1 MADDCHRDSLAAAF
15 SAAPKPLAV
24 LEPDGLGF
32 RITAANGSWTGL
44 LGSNAA
50 EFTTELGR
58 PGSELCAAVAQSL
71 ELRMPCQS
79 TFDGRRLCLRANPTA
94 DAGGSPI
101 VVQLTDVSLSQ
112 AECDDR
118 VHVQH
123 LRDLV
128 DHATAL
134 MYIKDL
140 SGRYVMVNHEFTRR
154 FGIPSE
160 EIVGR
165 TDRDLY
171 PAASAVAYVE
181 NDARVLA
188 TGASMQTEEPYSEPS
203 GAEDPTRRWVSIKF
217 PLVDQTGSAYALGA
231 ISTDITDRKRAEDAV
246 RVARLEAERASRRKD
261 EFLSSMSHELRTP
274 LNAILGFAQMLRMQ
288 PLDAT
293 SIEQVDHIAQAG
305 LHLLALVNDALDIS
319 WIEAG
324 SPGLKLA
331 PVSAIEPLH
340 QALTMIRPLAVA
352 RNIEVASDFHGAVDR
367 WVVSD
372 PQRLLQVFLNLLG
385 NAVKFN
391 RPEGLVRVSC
401 RVHSGLLR
409 YRITDTGPGLDAGEV
424 EAVFAPFSRLQ
435 GADDIEGS
443 GLGLNLSRRLVEQMG
458 GAVGL
463 EHSAPGEG
471 STFYVDVPLLA
482 SEGSRP
488 TVAEAFDSA
497 VHALPQVGPATIVQI
512 EDTVAN
518 RELVE
523 AVVAAMGEVRMHSA
537 PDGRSGLALIEQV
550 RPDLVLLDLNLP
562 DMSGVEVVRQLHQ
575 EIDQHDLKVIVLS
588 ADATPRRIEQ
598 LRTMGI
604 AEYILKPIDVHNLAS
619 AISELLMP

>member
-1 MADDCHRDSLAAAF
+1 MANDGHRDSLATAF
-15 SAAPKPLAV
+15 LAAPTPLAV
-24 LEPDGLGF
+24 LEPDGLCF
-32 RITAANGSWTGL
+32 RITAANASWTGL
-44 LGSNAA
+44 LGSNEA
-50 EFTTELGR
+50 EFTTELAR
-58 PGSELCAAVAQSL
+58 AGSDVRAAVAQSL
-71 ELRMPCQS
+71 ELRMPRQS
-79 TFDGRRLCLRANPTA
+79 TLNGRQFSLRASPTA
-94 DAGGSPI
+94 NASGSPI
-101 VVQLTDVSLSQ
+101 VLQLTDVSLSQ
-112 AECDDR
+112 AEVDDR

-123 LRDLV
+123 LHDLV
-128 DHATAL
+128 DNATAL

-171 PAASAVAYVE
+171 PAATAVAYVE
-181 NDARVLA
+181 NDARVLT
-188 TGASMQTEEPYSEPS
+188 TGVSMQTEEPYVELS

-217 PLVDQTGSAYALGA
+217 PLVDLTGSAYALGA

-246 RVARLEAERASRRKD
+246 SGARLDAERASRRKD
-261 EFLSSMSHELRTP
+261 EFLSRMSHELRTP

-331 PVSAIEPLH
+331 PVLAIEPLH
-340 QALTMIRPLAVA
+340 QALTMIRPLAVT
-352 RNIEVASDFHGAVDR
+352 RDIEVASDLHGAVDR

-372 PQRLLQVFLNLLG
+372 PQRLRQVFLNLLG

-401 RVHSGLLR
+401 RVHSGFLR
-409 YRITDTGPGLDAGEV
+409 YRITDTGPGLDDDEV

-482 SEGSRP
+482 SEGRP
-488 TVAEAFDSA
+488 TAAKAFDSA
-497 VHALPQVGPATIVQI
+497 VQALPQVGPATIVQI

-523 AVVAAMGEVRMHSA
+523 AVVAAMGEIRMHSA
-537 PDGRSGLALIEQV
+537 PDGQSGLALIHQM

-562 DMSGVEVVRQLHQ
+562 DMSGVEVVRRLQH

-588 ADATPRRIEQ
+588 ADATPRRIAQ

-604 AEYILKPIDVHNLAS
+604 AEYILKPIDVHKLAS

>member
-1 MADDCHRDSLAAAF
+1 MGDEGHSDPLAAAF
-15 SAAPKPLAV
+15 SAAPTPLAV
-24 LEPDGLGF
+24 LEADGLGF
-32 RITAANGSWTGL
+32 RIAAANASWTAL
-44 LGSNAA
+44 LGSDAA
-50 EFTTELGR
+50 EFTTELALSGPEIR
-58 PGSELCAAVAQSL
+58 AAVTQSL
-71 ELRMPCQS
+71 ELRLPRQA
-79 TFDGRRLCLRANPTA
+79 TLNGRRFTLRANPTA
-94 DAGGSPI
+94 DVAGSPI
-101 VVQLTDVSLSQ
+101 VAQLTDVSLSQ
-112 AECDDR
+112 AEVDDR
-118 VHVQH
+118 AHVRH

-128 DHATAL
+128 DNATAL

-154 FGIPSE
+154 FGTPSE

-165 TDRDLY
+165 TDHDLY
-171 PAASAVAYVE
+171 PALSAVAYAQ
-181 NDARVLA
+181 NDAHVLA
-188 TGASMQTEEPYSEPS
+188 TGVSMQTEEPYGELS

-217 PLVDQTGSAYALGA
+217 PLVDETGSAYALGA

-246 RVARLEAERASRRKD
+246 TWARLEAERASRKKD

-274 LNAILGFAQMLRMQ
+274 LNAILGFAQMLRMR

-305 LHLLALVNDALDIS
+305 LHLLSLVNDSLDLS

-340 QALTMIRPLAVA
+340 QALTIIRPLAVA
-352 RNIEVASDFHGAVDR
+352 RDIEVASDLHGAVDR
-367 WVVSD
+367 WVVAD
-372 PQRLLQVFLNLLG
+372 AQRLRQVFLNLLH

-401 RVHSGLLR
+401 RAHAGLLR
-409 YRITDTGPGLDAGEV
+409 YRITDTGPGLHPDEV

-443 GLGLNLSRRLVEQMG
+443 GLGLNLSRRLVEQMN
-458 GAVGL
+458 GAIGL

-482 SEGSRP
+482 GEGSP
-488 TVAEAFDSA
+488 PGAEVFDPA
-497 VHALPQVGPATIVQI
+497 AQALPQVGPATIVQI

-537 PDGRSGLALIEQV
+537 PDGRSGLALIRRL

-562 DMSGVEVVRQLHQ
+562 DIAGVEVVRRLRE

-588 ADATPRRIEQ
+588 ADASPRRIQE
-598 LRTMGI
+598 LLSMGI
-604 AEYILKPIDVHNLAS
+604 AEYIMKPIDVHNLAS
-619 AISELLMP
+619 AISELLTP